1 MLTKEFQ
8 TLTEATTFANKKPLD
23 TVLEIKNY
31 DPKINHLQNES
42 DNPSSD

>member
-1 MLTKEFQ
+1 MLTKDFQ

-31 DPKINHLQNES
+31 DPKINHIQNES
-42 DNPSSD
+42 DNTCSD

>member
-8 TLTEATTFANKKPLD
+8 TLTEATTFANNRPLE

-31 DPKINHLQNES
+31 DPKINHIQNES
-42 DNPSSD
+42 DNPCTD